1 MSDRETV
8 IVGSGQRWLNGKESS
23 KQYFL
28 RAERAAMSGTPTV
41 GDRLLGLLYR
51 LVEGRLR
58 R

>member
-28 RAERAAMSGTPTV
+28 RAERAATSGSPTM
-41 GDRLLGLLYR
+41 GDRLLDLLHR
-51 LVEGRLR
+51 LVEGRQR